1 MPPPPPSIEC
11 LADLAALQRT
21 MGAALM
27 LPLSQA
33 DEMAD
38 ANADRYIKPND
49 RMSAHERLEIYAR
62 QYWFRLLD
70 CLYDDYPGLRAL
82 LGQKRFHALCRAY
95 LEAHPSASWTLR
107 NLGSKLE
114 TFLRARH
121 DLTGAKSEAA
131 IDIARFEWAQVVA
144 FDEAQKR
151 PLLIDDLL
159 GVSADELHLGLQPYL
174 TLLELDYAVDTYFMA
189 ARSGERATRGEASNA
204 LVESPQRSASK
215 RVPLP
220 KRQKLWLVV
229 HRCDNDIYF
238 KRIEREEFILLQRLR
253 AGDLL
258 SQALE
263 HALIDTDESID
274 WAVKVREWLNAAA
287 ALGWFCLP

>member
-1 MPPPPPSIEC
+1 
-11 LADLAALQRT
+11 LAALQRT

>member
-1 MPPPPPSIEC
+1 MPPPPHNIEC

-27 LPLSQA
+27 RPLSQA

-38 ANADRYIKPND
+38 ADADRFIKPND

-95 LEAHPSASWTLR
+95 LEAHPSASWSLR

-114 TFLRARH
+114 SFLRTRR
-121 DLTGAKSEAA
+121 DLTGAKTEPA
-131 IDIARFEWAQVVA
+131 IDIARFEWAQVLA

-151 PLLIDDLL
+151 PLHIDNLL
-159 GVSADELHLGLQPYL
+159 GVSANELRLGLQPYIS
-174 TLLELDYAVDTYFMA
+174 LLELDYAVDAYFMA
-189 ARSGERATRGEASNA
+189 VRSGDRATRGEASNA
-204 LVESPQRSASK
+204 LVESPQRAAGK
-215 RVPLP
+215 RVPSP

-229 HRCDNDIYF
+229 HRCDNDIFF
-238 KRIEREEFILLQRLR
+238 KRIDREEFMLLQHLR
-253 AGDLL
+253 AGEVL
-258 SQALE
+258 SEALE
-263 HALIDTDESID
+263 HALTDADESID
-274 WAVKVREWLNAAA
+274 WAAKVREWLKAAA
-287 ALGWFCLP
+287 TLGWFCLP